1 MTVDII
7 RQKQFLEK
15 VKYSA
20 GEDVDYIEELMQI
33 LSVSRSSIY
42 KRIRGEVSM
51 KLFEI
56 EKIAQHFGVAFDDS
70 YSMQSDN
77 HLTFQ
82 STGFLRDLSDVKS
95 YLSTTIQLISTEAEQ
110 NYKFYYGARDLPLFH
125 YFFSDDLAR
134 FKIAVWL
141 HDFNPKALSIA
152 YGNSDEMLEIL
163 ELGRNLYKYY
173 TAISTTELWTDRTI
187 VNLMNQIN
195 TFRTTGKISTEEA
208 VQLCYTTDRLLE
220 NIRKSAESGQKKLG
234 GVFEMYR
241 IGFLMMTNSALYAGN
256 DRKIGFISYA
266 GVNYLTSTQE
276 GFCNNMEEWFKG
288 QIANSEALHLSN
300 GFKRD
305 AFFSKAFRRVDIL
318 KKSFDESAEL
328 EF

>member
-1 MTVDII
+1 MNIDIL
-7 RQKQFLEK
+7 RQKEFLER
-15 VKYSA
+15 VKHSA
-20 GEDVDYIEELMQI
+20 IEGTDYIEELMKI

-42 KRIRGEVSM
+42 KRIRGDVSM
-51 KLFEI
+51 RLTEI
-56 EKIAQHFGVAFDDS
+56 EKVSQYFGVAFDDT
-70 YSMQSDN
+70 YSLQDEN

-82 STGFLRDLSDVKS
+82 STGFLRTLSDVKS
-95 YLSTTIQLISTEAEQ
+95 YLTTTLQLISTEADTD
-110 NYKFYYGARDLPLFH
+110 YKFYYGARDLPLFH

-141 HDFNPKALSIA
+141 QDFNPKALSIA
-152 YGNSDEMLEIL
+152 YGSSDEMLEIL

-195 TFRTTGKISTEEA
+195 TFRTTGKISNDEA

-220 NIRKSAESGQKKLG
+220 NIRKSAESGEKKLG
-234 GVFEMYR
+234 GAFEMYR
-241 IGFLMMTNSALYAGN
+241 IGFLMMTNSALYASEG
-256 DRKIGFISYA
+256 RKIGFISYA
-266 GVNYLTSTQE
+266 GINYLTSAQKS
-276 GFCNNMEEWFKG
+276 FCDNMEEWFKG

-318 KKSFDESAEL
+318 KRSFDEASEL